1 MTSSSLEEFYSS
13 GLYRI
18 IYTNISKEEEINSK
32 YSNIKYLFS
41 KPDYK
46 TYHEFLSHD
55 FLLEKQIN
63 FSNVAEIGCGYG
75 LNLKVFQTLGKKTFG
90 LEPDK
95 EIEEFTKKKKDINI
109 KQGFYHDLEGKFDLI
124 FAKHVFEHLPDPRN
138 FLRRIKKIL
147 KNIYILKFPEIIKNY
162 SRFKIHITF
171 FFLPILLWI

>member
-95 EIEEFTKKKKDINI
+95 EIEKFTKKKKR
-109 KQGFYHDLEGKFDLI
+109 Y
-124 FAKHVFEHLPDPRN
+124 
-138 FLRRIKKIL
+138 
-147 KNIYILKFPEIIKNY
+147 
-162 SRFKIHITF
+162 
-171 FFLPILLWI
+171 